1 MEGKSTAKLYYLFS
15 IICGTWFLVTSWIWV
30 YFANL
35 MFSYPVALLGLFL
48 WSRGKKLNP
57 GSKANPIALWLLI
70 AGLVISLSAFV
81 ILFLVNN
88 DL

>member
-1 MEGKSTAKLYYLFS
+1 MEGKSNAKLYYLFS

-35 MFSYPVALLGLFL
+35 IISYPVALLGLFL

-70 AGLVISLSAFV
+70 AGLVISV
-81 ILFLVNN
+81 IALIILLFNN
-88 DL
+88 

>member
-1 MEGKSTAKLYYLFS
+1 MEGKSNAKLYYLFA

-35 MFSYPVALLGLFL
+35 IISYPVALLGLFL

-57 GSKANPIALWLLI
+57 GSKANQIALWLLI
-70 AGLVISLSAFV
+70 SGLVISVISFV
-81 ILFLVNN
+81 ILYLSN
-88 DL
+88 

>member
-1 MEGKSTAKLYYLFS
+1 MEGKSTAKLYYLFA
-15 IICGTWFLVTSWIWV
+15 IICGTWFLATSWVWS

-57 GSKANPIALWLLI
+57 GSKANPVALWLFI
-70 AGLVISLSAFV
+70 AGMVTSLISLV
-81 ILFLVNN
+81 ILFFL
-88 DL
+88 

>member
-1 MEGKSTAKLYYLFS
+1 MEGKSTAKLYYLFA

-57 GSKANPIALWLLI
+57 GSKANPISLWLHI
-70 AGLVISLSAFV
+70 AGFVVSVIALI
-81 ILFLVNN
+81 ILLFNN
-88 DL
+88 

>member
-1 MEGKSTAKLYYLFS
+1 MEGKSNAKLYYLFA

-35 MFSYPVALLGLFL
+35 IISYPVALLGLFL

-57 GSKANPIALWLLI
+57 GSKANQIALWLLI
-70 AGLVISLSAFV
+70 SGLVISVTSFV
-81 ILFLVNN
+81 ILYLSN
-88 DL
+88 

>member
-1 MEGKSTAKLYYLFS
+1 MEGKSTAKLYYLFA

-48 WSRGKKLNP
+48 WSRGKKFNP
-57 GSKANPIALWLLI
+57 GSKANPIALWLHI
-70 AGLVISLSAFV
+70 AGFVVSVIALI
-81 ILFLVNN
+81 ILLFNN
-88 DL
+88 